1 MNNCELQLHYQ
12 PIVSLESDKIV
23 GFEAL
28 VRWQHPT
35 RGLISPAEFIP
46 LAEDTGLIIA
56 LGRWV
61 LEEACRQLRV
71 WQVQFPAQPPLTIS
85 VNLSVK
91 QFAQVNLVEQISQ
104 ILQQTNLPPCSLKLE
119 ITESLLME
127 NQESVT
133 VVIQQLK
140 ALGVSLSL
148 DDFGTGYSSL
158 NYLHRFP
165 IDTLK
170 IDRSFVSRMEFGN
183 ESWEIVRAI
192 AMLTNALDIDVIAE
206 GIETKEQLA
215 QLSTL
220 DCKYGQGYFFSKPLD
235 SATATALILQKIQF
249 MNNNLVLQY

>member
-1 MNNCELQLHYQ
+1 M
-12 PIVSLESDKIV
+12 
-23 GFEAL
+23 
-28 VRWQHPT
+28 RWQHPT
-35 RGLISPAEFIP
+35 RGLISPTEFIP
-46 LAEDTGLIIA
+46 LAEDTGLILAI
-56 LGRWV
+56 GQWV
-61 LEEACRQLRV
+61 LLEACRQMRE
-71 WQVQFPAQPPLTIS
+71 WQVQFPTHPAFTIS

-104 ILQQTNLPPCSLKLE
+104 VLQQTNLAPSSLKLE

-133 VVIQQLK
+133 AVMQQLK

-170 IDRSFVSRMEFGN
+170 IDRSFVSSMEFGN
-183 ESWEIVRAI
+183 DTWEIVRAI

-206 GIETKEQLA
+206 GIETIEQLA
-215 QLSTL
+215 QLRTL
-220 DCKYGQGYFFSKPLD
+220 ECKYGQGYFFSKPLD
-235 SATATALILQKIQF
+235 GATATALIMQKLDSIT
-249 MNNNLVLQY
+249 NNLVLQY